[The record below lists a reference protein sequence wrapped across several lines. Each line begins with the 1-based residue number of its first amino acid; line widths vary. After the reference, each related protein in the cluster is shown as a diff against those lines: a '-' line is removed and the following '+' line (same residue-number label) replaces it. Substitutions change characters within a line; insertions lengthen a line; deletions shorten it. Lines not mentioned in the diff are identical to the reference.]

1 MGPAHFRGGAPP
13 LSPLPT
19 EFPQAPSRTRRDHA
33 PKASQEAPPPQ
44 IPWRPESLLAR
55 PRRRNTSPAT
65 RNHVGGRQKRGIDS
79 GGTPALDRRGTTT
92 YGKRDIMSRIELFA
106 ERDFLGNSM
115 TLDADTPNLTLKGFN
130 DVTKSMRVIGE
141 PWVVFQHINY
151 EGEFNLY
158 RPGNYN
164 SLGGF
169 EDMISSVR
177 KVSGGLDNPE
187 IILYEHTN
195 YGGRSVTLT
204 NNAEDLRTYG
214 FNDTTSSHKMIRGAG
229 VLYEHIHFQGKKM
242 VTLPGDNVPDYVPL
256 GWNDA
261 ASVPCMDYE
270 YKYIYIYK
278 YLYQITTDTNKLW
291 NSWP

>member
-1 MGPAHFRGGAPP
+1 
-13 LSPLPT
+13 
-19 EFPQAPSRTRRDHA
+19 
-33 PKASQEAPPPQ
+33 
-44 IPWRPESLLAR
+44 
-55 PRRRNTSPAT
+55 
-65 RNHVGGRQKRGIDS
+65 
-79 GGTPALDRRGTTT
+79 
-92 YGKRDIMSRIELFA
+92 MSRIELFA

-261 ASVPCMDYE
+261 ANSVQF
-270 YKYIYIYK
+270 
-278 YLYQITTDTNKLW
+278 L
-291 NSWP
+291 